1 MAEKAMKV
9 ESIKVNNP
17 NSKIKVTHSDKKIT
31 IKNKADFLDK
41 KYPNYVSVLG
51 VLGILILWQIVSK
64 SGLVNEFTLPAPT
77 TVLMTAWEL
86 ISTGTLW
93 PEITASLYRIGMGY
107 TIGCILGVVIGTVL
121 GFSKLGEKLGI
132 PIINILYPIP
142 KIAILPLIML
152 WLGIGEISKITVISL
167 AVFFPI
173 VYNTYTGVSQ
183 TNRLLINVAITFGAT
198 KLDLIRKV
206 IFPSALPMIFAGMRI
221 SAGVSLLILVSAEMI
236 AAQHGIGSFILKNA
250 DLLVIS
256 KVLVGVL
263 LLCIIGGLFNFVLA
277 QLEKK
282 LVHWKS

>member
-1 MAEKAMKV
+1 MAEKVVNVEPIKLNADQMKV
-9 ESIKVNNP
+9 NDSDT
-17 NSKIKVTHSDKKIT
+17 KIL
-31 IKNKADFLDK
+31 IKNKASFLDK
-41 KYPNYVSVLG
+41 KFPNYVSLLG
-51 VLGILILWQIVSK
+51 VLGILVLWQIVSK
-64 SGLVNEFTLPAPT
+64 SGIVNEFTLPAPT
-77 TVLMTAWEL
+77 TVLSTAWEL
-86 ISTGTLW
+86 ISSGALW
-93 PEITASLYRIGMGY
+93 PEISASLYRIGMGY
-107 TIGCILGVVIGTVL
+107 AIGCILGIIIGILL
-121 GFSKLGEKLGI
+121 GFSKLGEKLGM
-132 PIINILYPIP
+132 PIINILYPVP

-183 TNRLLINVAITFGAT
+183 TNRLLLNVAITFGAT

-206 IFPSALPMIFAGMRI
+206 IFPSSLPMIFAGMKI

-263 LLCIIGGLFNFVLA
+263 VLCIIGGLFNFILA
-277 QLEKK
+277 KLEKK
-282 LVHWKS
+282 LIHWKS

>member
-1 MAEKAMKV
+1 
-9 ESIKVNNP
+9 
-17 NSKIKVTHSDKKIT
+17 
-31 IKNKADFLDK
+31 
-41 KYPNYVSVLG
+41 
-51 VLGILILWQIVSK
+51 
-64 SGLVNEFTLPAPT
+64 
-77 TVLMTAWEL
+77 
-86 ISTGTLW
+86 
-93 PEITASLYRIGMGY
+93 MGY
-107 TIGCILGVVIGTVL
+107 AIGCILGVVIGTVL

-142 KIAILPLIML
+142 KISISPLIML

-263 LLCIIGGLFNFVLA
+263 VLCIIGGSVQFCTSPIRKEECI
-277 QLEKK
+277 Q
-282 LVHWKS
+282 WKS